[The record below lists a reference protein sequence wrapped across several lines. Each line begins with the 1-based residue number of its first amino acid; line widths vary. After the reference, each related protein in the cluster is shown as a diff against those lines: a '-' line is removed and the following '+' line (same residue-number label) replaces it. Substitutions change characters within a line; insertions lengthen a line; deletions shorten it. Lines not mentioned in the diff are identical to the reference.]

1 MSNLLVLPDLR
12 EMIAENDAA
21 GLAQVVT
28 ELHPA
33 TIADFSEGLTVEETW
48 QLLDHAPVARQA
60 DILSFFPSTKQVEM
74 VTGAG
79 RHLISKLLEAMPH
92 DDRVELLRQLDP
104 DVVEDLLPLVAKADR
119 EDIRRLLSYPE
130 DSAGAMMT
138 TDYAW
143 LPRDLTV
150 AQAIEDLRKQA
161 SDKETIYYIYVL
173 DENRRMLGFVSLR
186 HLILAKPAAKVA
198 DIMQTEVISV
208 RVDADREEVVK
219 LLQRYDFLAIPVVD
233 EQHRLVGIITHDDA
247 IDVVVE
253 EATEDALHLGGVS
266 AITESYL
273 DAPFCH
279 DLAEAGGLAG
289 VLVRRGAVHVYR
301 DGPLR
306 RCAGGGGR
314 LGIVRAAVISTGGNS
329 GSQAATLIT
338 RALGG
343 GRRRAARLVAGAA
356 ARTAD
361 GARPGRDAG
370 RDRFFR
376 AWLTP
381 HSVLGGADP
390 LVARAGDQPVRG
402 VHLPVGHGGGLD
414 AAAGVQAAG
423 RRSRLRVEPVR
434 GHVRRRD
441 RDRDLLL
448 VRPDVSAVTASPP
461 QGGKSRANWA
471 NIAELLTFCRACFML
486 IGWLPGLFS
495 DVEIRQFVRCG

>member
-33 TIADFSEGLTVEETW
+33 TIADFSEGLSVEETW

-92 DDRVELLRQLDP
+92 DDRVGLVRQLDP

-143 LPRDLTV
+143 LPRDLSV

-186 HLILAKPAAKVA
+186 NLILAKPTAIVA

-208 RVDADREEVVK
+208 RVDADREGVVK
-219 LLQRYDFLAIPVVD
+219 LLQRYDFLAIPVLD

-253 EATEDALHLGGVS
+253 EATEDALHQAGV
-266 AITESYL
+266 ATMDESYI
-273 DAPFCH
+273 DAPFH
-279 DLAEAGGLAG
+279 TIWQKRAFYLAGFFVAEA
-289 VLVRRGAVHVYR
+289 VLVTSAMNHFEAAISTVVVLASFI
-301 DGPLR
+301 PL
-306 RCAGGGGR
+306 C
-314 LGIVRAAVISTGGNS
+314 ISTGGNS
-329 GSQAATLIT
+329 GAQAATLIT
-338 RALGG
+338 RALAVGDVTLKDWWRVLKHELWMG
-343 GRRRAARLVAGAA
+343 LALGATVGVVGFLFATLTRA
-356 ARTAD
+356 
-361 GARPGRDAG
+361 
-370 RDRFFR
+370 
-376 AWLTP
+376 
-381 HSVLGGADP
+381 SVLEGINRWMLALVIGQSVACICLWGTVLGSMLP
-390 LVARAGDQPVRG
+390 LLFKRAGIDPGYASSPFVATL
-402 VHLPVGHGGGLD
+402 VD
-414 AAAGVQAAG
+414 ATGIIIYFTFAQIY
-423 RRSRLRVEPVR
+423 
-434 GHVRRRD
+434 
-441 RDRDLLL
+441 LL
-448 VRPDVSAVTASPP
+448 
-461 QGGKSRANWA
+461 
-471 NIAELLTFCRACFML
+471 
-486 IGWLPGLFS
+486 
-495 DVEIRQFVRCG
+495 